1 MCKTTEKPREERRAQ
16 VRLKQGDIIE
26 LTPALLSSAPLSK
39 IKQSTRDLLTIVVSH
54 DCDIEAAAKTDSQI
68 EIIPIEL
75 ISKLSPRN
83 THTRNART
91 LDLEIQESTG
101 ARPQPIRIVASQ
113 KQSIHKK
120 DLWDKEFIHPYIL
133 APENL
138 IELTDWLSSRYRRA
152 ALPEEFGARFK
163 KIDEDF
169 WDLVQEYNHDLLA
182 ILFIFDE
189 GQEKKECAKGE
200 PYTLSIS
207 FVFRKGKTKTDLD
220 PLTEKL
226 CALFESNYDGQSG
239 KNAPEIEIRQC
250 LAISESDI
258 TLEAYRAGVYM
269 RSEWISY
276 GTDPRG
282 PVISL

>member
-1 MCKTTEKPREERRAQ
+1 MSKTTEEPREERRGQ
-16 VRLKQGDIIE
+16 VRLKQGDIIKI
-26 LTPALLSSAPLSK
+26 TRALFPSIPSPKLEKLPQETL
-39 IKQSTRDLLTIVVSH
+39 IIVVSH

-75 ISKLSPRN
+75 ISKLNPRN

-101 ARPQPIRIVASQ
+101 ARLQPIRIVASK

-120 DLWDKEFIHPYIL
+120 DLWDKEFTHPYIL
-133 APENL
+133 DPENL

-169 WDLVQEYNHDLLA
+169 WNLVQEYNHDLLA

-189 GQEKKECAKGE
+189 GQEKKECAKDE

-207 FVFRKGKTKTDLD
+207 FVFRKGKTKTDFD
-220 PLTEKL
+220 PLTDRIYE
-226 CALFESNYDGQSG
+226 LFESNYNGPSS

-282 PVISL
+282 PVISV